1 MEKGMET
8 TDLASLISN
17 AVAARMTPEFIE
29 KEVIARTDK
38 LIVESIDR
46 AFRSYSDTAK
56 LIEKAI
62 EDALR
67 VERLDLPTYGTMVAA
82 MVKSQIEATV
92 APVIAGR
99 LSEDVAEILKLA
111 PASIKLSQI
120 ADDMRKEH
128 EDGAWGQVI
137 TVIVEHNDYGSTWVY
152 LDDEQAHERRDKH
165 RCAYR
170 LLIGKDGKIASATL
184 REHDIKSSKHFGSS
198 YGLEQKLR
206 AYFACGTVIEIDEDN
221 VVTSVGDY

>member
-67 VERLDLPTYGTMVAA
+67 VGRLDLPTYGNMVAA
-82 MVKSQIEATV
+82 MVKAQIEATV

-111 PASIKLSQI
+111 PAGIKLSQI
-120 ADDMRKEH
+120 ADGMRKGH
-128 EDGAWGQVI
+128 EDDAWGQII

-152 LDDEQAHERRDKH
+152 LDDEQVHERREKH

-184 REHDIKSSKHFGSS
+184 HEHDIKSSKHFGSS

-206 AYFACGTVIEIDEDN
+206 AYFACGTVIEIDEDY

>member
-1 MEKGMET
+1 MENAN
-8 TDLASLISN
+8 LASLISG

-29 KEVIARTDK
+29 KQVIARTDK
-38 LIVESIDR
+38 LVIESIDH

-67 VERLDLPTYGTMVAA
+67 VERLDLPTYGNMVAA
-82 MVKSQIEATV
+82 MLKAQIEATV
-92 APVIAGR
+92 APIIAGR
-99 LSEDVAEILKLA
+99 LSEDVAELLKLA

-120 ADDMRKEH
+120 TEDMLKQH
-128 EDGAWGQVI
+128 EDDAWGEVI
-137 TVIVEHNDYGSTWVY
+137 TAIVERSEYGSTWVY
-152 LDDEQAHERRDKH
+152 LDEDHAHSERDKYK
-165 RCAYR
+165 ADYR

-198 YGLEQKLR
+198 YGLEQRLR
-206 AYFACGTVIEIDEDN
+206 AYFACGTVIEIDEHA
-221 VVTSVGDY
+221 VVTAVGDY

>member
-1 MEKGMET
+1 MEKAMET

-56 LIEKAI
+56 VIEKAI

-67 VERLDLPTYGTMVAA
+67 VERLDLPTYGNMVAA
-82 MVKSQIEATV
+82 MLKAQIEATV

-99 LSEDVAEILKLA
+99 LSEDIAEILKLA
-111 PASIKLSQI
+111 PAGIKLSQI
-120 ADDMRKEH
+120 ADDMRERH
-128 EDGAWGQVI
+128 DGDAWGAVI
-137 TVIVEHNDYGSTWVY
+137 TVIVEHSEYGSTWVY
-152 LDDEQAHERRDKH
+152 LDDDAARERRDKH
-165 RCAYR
+165 NCPYR
-170 LLIGKDGKIASATL
+170 LLIGKDGKIASAVL

-206 AYFACGTVIEIDEDN
+206 AYFACGTVIEVDEDC

>member
-1 MEKGMET
+1 MET

-29 KEVIARTDK
+29 TEVIARTDK

-67 VERLDLPTYGTMVAA
+67 VERLDLPTYGNMVAA
-82 MVKSQIEATV
+82 MLKSQIEATV

-99 LSEDVAEILKLA
+99 LSEDVAELLQLA
-111 PASIKLSQI
+111 PAGIKLSQI
-120 ADDMRKEH
+120 AESMLKQH
-128 EDGAWGQVI
+128 ESGAWGEVI
-137 TVIVEHNDYGSTWVY
+137 TVIVERTEYGSTWVY
-152 LDDEQAHERRDKH
+152 LDEDAAHSQRDKYK
-165 RCAYR
+165 CDYR
-170 LLIGKDGKIASATL
+170 LLIGKDGKIAGATL

-206 AYFACGTVIEIDEDN
+206 AYFACGTVIEIDEDY
-221 VVTSVGDY
+221 VITSVGDY